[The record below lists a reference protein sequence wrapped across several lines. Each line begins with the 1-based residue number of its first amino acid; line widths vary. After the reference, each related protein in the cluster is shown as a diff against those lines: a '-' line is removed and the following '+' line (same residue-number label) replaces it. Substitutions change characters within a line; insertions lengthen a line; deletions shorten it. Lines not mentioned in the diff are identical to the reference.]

1 MTTRAA
7 TRHALR
13 DEPVA
18 DLRPFGVVDE
28 LNCYFDAPAE
38 PNNVHLEI
46 WLPGHLDPGRLR
58 VAVAAV
64 LAAEPRAGV
73 RRARGGWWRRGFA
86 WELPPRAGKDPV
98 TTGEDPART
107 GEDPVRTG
115 EDPVTTADWQTEAD
129 LNLARERFMA
139 AAPPLDRSPP
149 FRLLL
154 ARGPGRD
161 SLILNAHHAAFDGRS
176 CLRLLRLIAERY
188 DATGLP
194 AAPAGEPWE
203 TRIPQSTRTGTP
215 GRVRHP
221 VRRNSRIAP
230 RHADGH
236 RTRRVPGYGF
246 ALLGWPDVPAVPA
259 AGSGE
264 PRVTVNDLL
273 IAALIEA
280 VREWNSAA
288 GRAPGRVL
296 ISMPVDAREPGQ
308 GDEIGNLSRLCT
320 VTADADPSELDGSEL
335 GLAAAVA
342 AQTGPAKRQPGPPVG
357 PVLTA
362 AARVPLPT
370 PVKRRAVRL
379 AVRTL
384 GRLRCDTSLLSNL
397 GNVTEAPR
405 FGSLAPERM
414 WFSTTAHM
422 PRGLSAGAVTAGGRL
437 QLCFRYRHALFDSDA
452 AREFAALYAAAL
464 MALGETP

>member
-7 TRHALR
+7 TRHALG
-13 DEPVA
+13 EVPVSG
-18 DLRPFGVVDE
+18 LRPFGVVDE

-38 PNNVHLEI
+38 PNNVHVET

-58 VAVAAV
+58 DAVTAA

-73 RRARGGWWRRGFA
+73 RRARGGWWRRGFS
-86 WELPPRAGKDPV
+86 WELPAREAVDPVTTDPV
-98 TTGEDPART
+98 TTGTWE
-107 GEDPVRTG
+107 
-115 EDPVTTADWQTEAD
+115 TESD
-129 LNLARERFMA
+129 LDESRERFMA

-154 ARGPGRD
+154 AHGPGRD

-176 CLRLLRLIAERY
+176 CLRLLQLIAERY

-194 AAPAGEPWE
+194 AVPAGEPFQ
-203 TRIPQSTRTGTP
+203 TRIPRSAKTGSP
-215 GRVRHP
+215 GQARHP

-236 RTRRVPGYGF
+236 RTRRAPGYGF
-246 ALLGWPDVPAVPA
+246 ALLGWPGVPAVPA
-259 AGSGE
+259 AGAGE

-273 IAALIEA
+273 IAALIQA
-280 VREWNSAA
+280 VREWNAAA

-296 ISMPVDAREPGQ
+296 ISMPVDAREPGR

-320 VTADADPSELDGSEL
+320 VTVEPSEPGP
-335 GLAAAVA
+335 LAWAVA
-342 AQTGPAKRQPGPPVG
+342 AQTGPAKRQPGPAVG
-357 PVLTA
+357 AALTA

-370 PVKRRAVRL
+370 GVKRRAVRL

-397 GNVTEAPR
+397 GVVSEAPR
-405 FGSLAPERM
+405 FGSLVPERM

-422 PRGLSAGAVTAGGRL
+422 PRGLSVGAITAGGRL
-437 QLCFRYRHALFDSDA
+437 QVCFRYRHALFDPA
-452 AREFAALYAAAL
+452 AALEFAALYAAAL
-464 MALGETP
+464 AGDSP

>member
-7 TRHALR
+7 TRHAPPG
-13 DEPVA
+13 EPA
-18 DLRPFGVVDE
+18 AGPRPFGVVDE

-38 PNNVHLEI
+38 PNNVHVEV

-58 VAVAAV
+58 DAVTAA

-73 RRARGGWWRRGFA
+73 RRARGGWWRRGYA
-86 WELPPRAGKDPV
+86 WEFPPRSD
-98 TTGEDPART
+98 
-107 GEDPVRTG
+107 EDPVS
-115 EDPVTTADWQTEAD
+115 TATWRTEAD
-129 LNLARERFMA
+129 LDKSRERFMA

-176 CLRLLRLIAERY
+176 CLRLLHLIAERY

-194 AAPAGEPWE
+194 AVPAGEPFQA
-203 TRIPQSTRTGTP
+203 RIPRSAKSGSP
-215 GRVRHP
+215 GRARHP

-236 RTRRVPGYGF
+236 RTRRAPGYGF
-246 ALLGWPDVPAVPA
+246 ALLGWPGVPAVPA
-259 AGSGE
+259 AGAGA

-280 VREWNSAA
+280 VREWNAAA

-296 ISMPVDAREPGQ
+296 ISMPVDAREPGR

-320 VTADADPSELDGSEL
+320 VTVEPSEADL
-335 GLAAAVA
+335 LASVA
-342 AQTGPAKRQPGPPVG
+342 AQTGLAKRTAGPPVSAA
-357 PVLTA
+357 LTA

-379 AVRTL
+379 AVRTV
-384 GRLRCDTSLLSNL
+384 GRLRCDTSLVSNL
-397 GNVTEAPR
+397 GVVSETPR

-422 PRGLSAGAVTAGGRL
+422 PRGLSAGAITVGGRL
-437 QLCFRYRHALFDSDA
+437 QVCLRYRHALFDSA
-452 AREFAALYAAAL
+452 AAGDFAALYAAAL
-464 MALGETP
+464 SGDSP

>member
-1 MTTRAA
+1 MTTRAP
-7 TRHALR
+7 TRRPGLGESMAS
-13 DEPVA
+13 
-18 DLRPFGVVDE
+18 LRPFGVVDE

-38 PNNVHLEI
+38 PNNVHVEI

-58 VAVAAV
+58 DAVTAA

-73 RRARGGWWRRGFA
+73 RRARGGWWRRGFS
-86 WELPPRAGKDPV
+86 WELP
-98 TTGEDPART
+98 AR
-107 GEDPVRTG
+107 ESV
-115 EDPVTTADWQTEAD
+115 DPVTTAAWLTAAD

-188 DATGLP
+188 DATGLH

-203 TRIPQSTRTGTP
+203 TRIPQSVRKETG
-215 GRVRHP
+215 GRERHP
-221 VRRNSRIAP
+221 VRHISRIAP

-236 RTRRVPGYGF
+236 RTRRAPGYGF
-246 ALLGWPDVPAVPA
+246 ALLGWPGVPAVPA
-259 AGSGE
+259 AESGA

-273 IAALIEA
+273 IAALIRA
-280 VREWNSAA
+280 VQEWNAAA

-296 ISMPVDAREPGQ
+296 ISMPVDAREPGR

-320 VTADADPSELDGSEL
+320 VTADPSERD
-335 GLAAAVA
+335 LAAAVA

-357 PVLTA
+357 PALTA

-379 AVRTL
+379 AVRTV
-384 GRLRCDTSLLSNL
+384 GRRQCDTSLLSNL
-397 GNVTEAPR
+397 GVVSEAPR
-405 FGSLAPERM
+405 FGALVPERM

-422 PRGLSAGAVTAGGRL
+422 PRGLSVGAITVGGRL
-437 QLCFRYRHALFDSDA
+437 QACFRYRHALFDFAA
-452 AREFAALYAAAL
+452 ARDFAALYAAAL
-464 MALGETP
+464 AGMEGTP

>member
-1 MTTRAA
+1 MTTHAA
-7 TRHALR
+7 TRHSGR

-18 DLRPFGVVDE
+18 GLRPFGLVDE
-28 LNCYFDAPAE
+28 LNCYFDAPTE

-58 VAVAAV
+58 DAVAAA

-86 WELPPRAGKDPV
+86 WEFPPRAD
-98 TTGEDPART
+98 
-107 GEDPVRTG
+107 EDPVATG
-115 EDPVTTADWQTEAD
+115 AWESVAD
-129 LNLARERFMA
+129 LDLARERFMA

-176 CLRLLRLIAERY
+176 CLRLLHLIADRY

-203 TRIPQSTRTGTP
+203 TRIPQSTRKETP
-215 GRVRHP
+215 WRVRHP

-230 RHADGH
+230 RHADGQ
-236 RTRRVPGYGF
+236 RTRRAPGYGF
-246 ALLGWPDVPAVPA
+246 ALLGWPGVPAVPA
-259 AGSGE
+259 AGSAG

-280 VREWNSAA
+280 VRAWNSAA

-296 ISMPVDAREPGQ
+296 ISMPVDAREPGR

-320 VTADADPSELDGSEL
+320 VTAGPLDRPGPAGPEP

-342 AQTGPAKRQPGPPVG
+342 AQTAPAKRRPGPPVS
-357 PVLTA
+357 PALTA

-370 PVKRRAVRL
+370 GVKRRVVRL
-379 AVRTL
+379 AVGTV
-384 GRLRCDTSLLSNL
+384 GWLRCDTSLLSNL

-405 FGSLAPERM
+405 FGPLVPERM

-437 QLCFRYRHALFDSDA
+437 QVCFRYRRALFDEAA
-452 AREFAALYAAAL
+452 AREFAALYAAVLAG
-464 MALGETP
+464 MEGTP

>member
-1 MTTRAA
+1 MSG
-7 TRHALR
+7 
-13 DEPVA
+13 
-18 DLRPFGVVDE
+18 LRPFGVVDE

-38 PNNVHLEI
+38 PNNVHVES

-58 VAVAAV
+58 DAVAAA

-73 RRARGGWWRRGFA
+73 RRAPGEWWRRGYA
-86 WELPPRAGKDPV
+86 WEFPPRAD
-98 TTGEDPART
+98 
-107 GEDPVRTG
+107 EDPV
-115 EDPVTTADWQTEAD
+115 VTEAWESMAD

-176 CLRLLRLIAERY
+176 CLRLLRLIADRY

-194 AAPAGEPWE
+194 AVPAGEPWE
-203 TRIPQSTRTGTP
+203 TRIPQSMRTGEAP
-215 GRVRHP
+215 GAGHP
-221 VRRNSRIAP
+221 VRRIARIAP
-230 RHADGH
+230 QHADGH
-236 RTRRVPGYGF
+236 RTRRAPGYGF
-246 ALLGWPDVPAVPA
+246 ALLGWPGVPAVPA
-259 AGSGE
+259 AGPGE

-273 IAALIEA
+273 IAALIQA
-280 VREWNSAA
+280 IGEWNASA

-296 ISMPVDAREPGQ
+296 ISMPVDDRPAGR

-320 VTADADPSELDGSEL
+320 VTADPSQA
-335 GLAAAVA
+335 GLLAAVA

-357 PVLTA
+357 PALTA
-362 AARVPLPT
+362 AARVPLPA

-384 GRLRCDTSLLSNL
+384 GRVQCDTSLLSNL
-397 GNVTEAPR
+397 GVVSEAPR

-422 PRGLSAGAVTAGGRL
+422 PRGLSVGAITAGGRL
-437 QLCFRYRHALFDSDA
+437 QVCLRYRHALFDSAA
-452 AREFAALYAAAL
+452 ARDFTALYAAAL
-464 MALGETP
+464 GENP

>member
-1 MTTRAA
+1 
-7 TRHALR
+7 
-13 DEPVA
+13 
-18 DLRPFGVVDE
+18 
-28 LNCYFDAPAE
+28 
-38 PNNVHLEI
+38 VHLEA

-58 VAVAAV
+58 AAVAAA

-86 WELPPRAGKDPV
+86 WEFPPRAD
-98 TTGEDPART
+98 
-107 GEDPVRTG
+107 EDPVATG
-115 EDPVTTADWQTEAD
+115 AWESMAD
-129 LNLARERFMA
+129 LDLARERFMA

-176 CLRLLRLIAERY
+176 CLRLLRLIADRY

-194 AAPAGEPWE
+194 AVPAGEPWE
-203 TRIPQSTRTGTP
+203 TRIPPPMRTGTP
-215 GRVRHP
+215 WRVRHP

-230 RHADGH
+230 RPADGQ
-236 RTRRVPGYGF
+236 RTRRAPGYGF
-246 ALLGWPDVPAVPA
+246 VLLGWAGVPA
-259 AGSGE
+259 AAAGGSPG

-296 ISMPVDAREPGQ
+296 ISMPVDAREPGR

-320 VTADADPSELDGSEL
+320 VTADPPEPDMPEPAGPGL
-335 GLAAAVA
+335 GLLAAVA
-342 AQTGPAKRQPGPPVG
+342 AQTAPAKRWPGPPVS
-357 PVLTA
+357 PSLTA

-370 PVKRRAVRL
+370 GVKRRVVRL
-379 AVRTL
+379 AVCTV

-405 FGSLAPERM
+405 FGSLTPERL

-422 PRGLSAGAVTAGGRL
+422 PRGLSAGAITAGGRL
-437 QLCFRYRHALFDSDA
+437 QVCLRYRHALFDSDA

>member
-1 MTTRAA
+1 MSG
-7 TRHALR
+7 
-13 DEPVA
+13 
-18 DLRPFGVVDE
+18 LRPFGVVDE

-38 PNNVHLEI
+38 PNNVHVES

-58 VAVAAV
+58 DAVAAA

-73 RRARGGWWRRGFA
+73 RRARGGWWRRGFS
-86 WELPPRAGKDPV
+86 WELPPRTD
-98 TTGEDPART
+98 
-107 GEDPVRTG
+107 EDPVATVAW
-115 EDPVTTADWQTEAD
+115 ETESD
-129 LNLARERFMA
+129 LDKSRERFMA
-139 AAPPLDRSPP
+139 AAPPLDCSPP

-194 AAPAGEPWE
+194 AAPAGEPWA
-203 TRIPQSTRTGTP
+203 TRIPQSVRTGGTP
-215 GRVRHP
+215 GVRHP

-236 RTRRVPGYGF
+236 RTRRAPGYGF
-246 ALLGWPDVPAVPA
+246 ALLGWPGVPAVPA
-259 AGSGE
+259 AEPGE

-273 IAALIEA
+273 IAALIQA
-280 VREWNSAA
+280 IGEWNASA

-296 ISMPVDAREPGQ
+296 ISMPVDDRPPGR

-320 VTADADPSELDGSEL
+320 VTADPSQA
-335 GLAAAVA
+335 GLLAAVA

-357 PVLTA
+357 PALTA
-362 AARVPLPT
+362 AARAPLPT
-370 PVKRRAVRL
+370 GVKRHAVRL

-384 GRLRCDTSLLSNL
+384 GRVQCDTSLLSNL
-397 GNVTEAPR
+397 GVVSEMPW

-422 PRGLSAGAVTAGGRL
+422 PRGLSVGAITAGGRL
-437 QLCFRYRHALFDSDA
+437 QVCLRYRHALFDFAA
-452 AREFAALYAAAL
+452 ARDFAALYAAAL
-464 MALGETP
+464 GETP

>member
-1 MTTRAA
+1 
-7 TRHALR
+7 
-13 DEPVA
+13 
-18 DLRPFGVVDE
+18 VDE

-38 PNNVHLEI
+38 PNNVHVEI

-58 VAVAAV
+58 DAVTAA
-64 LAAEPRAGV
+64 LAAEPRAGI
-73 RRARGGWWRRGFA
+73 RRARGGWWHRGYA
-86 WELPPRAGKDPV
+86 WEFPPRAD
-98 TTGEDPART
+98 
-107 GEDPVRTG
+107 EDPVVTG
-115 EDPVTTADWQTEAD
+115 AWDSAAD

-188 DATGLP
+188 DAGAETPHPPPDGALP
-194 AAPAGEPWE
+194 ELRPGGAA
-203 TRIPQSTRTGTP
+203 RTGTP
-215 GRVRHP
+215 WVRHP

-236 RTRRVPGYGF
+236 RTRRAPGYGF
-246 ALLGWPDVPAVPA
+246 ALLGWPGVPAVPA
-259 AGSGE
+259 AAPGE
-264 PRVTVNDLL
+264 ARVTVNDLL
-273 IAALIEA
+273 IAALIQA
-280 VREWNSAA
+280 IQEWNAAA

-296 ISMPVDAREPGQ
+296 ISMPVDDRPPGH

-320 VTADADPSELDGSEL
+320 VTADPSQA
-335 GLAAAVA
+335 GLPAAVA

-357 PVLTA
+357 PALTA
-362 AARVPLPT
+362 VARAPLPT
-370 PVKRRAVRL
+370 SVKRRAVRL

-384 GRLRCDTSLLSNL
+384 GRLECDTSLLSNL
-397 GNVTEAPR
+397 GNVADAPR
-405 FGSLAPERM
+405 FGSLTPERM

-422 PRGLSAGAVTAGGRL
+422 PRGLSAGAITVGGRL
-437 QLCFRYRHALFDSDA
+437 QVCLRYRHALFDGAA
-452 AREFAALYAAAL
+452 ARDFTALYAAAL
-464 MALGETP
+464 CGLEGDSP

>member
-7 TRHALR
+7 TRHAPPG
-13 DEPVA
+13 EPVA
-18 DLRPFGVVDE
+18 GLRPFGVVDE

-38 PNNVHLEI
+38 PNNVHVEI

-58 VAVAAV
+58 DAVTAA
-64 LAAEPRAGV
+64 LAAEPRARV
-73 RRARGGWWRRGFA
+73 RRARGGWWRRGYA
-86 WELPPRAGKDPV
+86 WELPPRSD
-98 TTGEDPART
+98 
-107 GEDPVRTG
+107 EDPVSTVAWR
-115 EDPVTTADWQTEAD
+115 TEAD
-129 LNLARERFMA
+129 LDESRERFMA

-194 AAPAGEPWE
+194 AAPAGAPFQ
-203 TRIPQSTRTGTP
+203 TRIPRLAKTGSP
-215 GRVRHP
+215 GRAGHP

-236 RTRRVPGYGF
+236 RTRRAPGYGF
-246 ALLGWPDVPAVPA
+246 ALLGWPGVPAVPA
-259 AGSGE
+259 AGAGE

-273 IAALIEA
+273 IAALIRA
-280 VREWNSAA
+280 VQEWNAAA

-296 ISMPVDAREPGQ
+296 ISMPVDAREPGR

-320 VTADADPSELDGSEL
+320 VTVGPSEPDLL
-335 GLAAAVA
+335 AAVA
-342 AQTGPAKRQPGPPVG
+342 AQTGLAKRNAGPPVG
-357 PVLTA
+357 AALMA

-370 PVKRRAVRL
+370 PVKRRAIRL
-379 AVRTL
+379 AVRTV
-384 GRLRCDTSLLSNL
+384 GRRRCDTSLLSNL
-397 GNVTEAPR
+397 GVVGEAPC
-405 FGSLAPERM
+405 FGTLVPERM

-422 PRGLSAGAVTAGGRL
+422 PRGLSAGAITVGGRL
-437 QLCFRYRHALFDSDA
+437 QVCLRYRHALFDSA
-452 AREFAALYAAAL
+452 AAGDFAALYAAAL
-464 MALGETP
+464 SGDSP

>member
-1 MTTRAA
+1 MSG
-7 TRHALR
+7 
-13 DEPVA
+13 
-18 DLRPFGVVDE
+18 LRPFGVVDE

-38 PNNVHLEI
+38 PNNVHVES

-58 VAVAAV
+58 DAVAAA

-73 RRARGGWWRRGFA
+73 RRARGGWWRRGFS
-86 WELPPRAGKDPV
+86 WEFPPRAD
-98 TTGEDPART
+98 
-107 GEDPVRTG
+107 EDPVATVAW
-115 EDPVTTADWQTEAD
+115 ETESD
-129 LNLARERFMA
+129 LDKSRERFMA

-176 CLRLLRLIAERY
+176 CLRLLSLIAEHY
-188 DATGLP
+188 DAGTETPQPLP
-194 AAPAGEPWE
+194 DGALPELVPGGAA
-203 TRIPQSTRTGTP
+203 STGTP
-215 GRVRHP
+215 GQARHP

-236 RTRRVPGYGF
+236 RTRRAPGYGF
-246 ALLGWPDVPAVPA
+246 ALLGWPGVPAVPA
-259 AGSGE
+259 AEPGE

-273 IAALIEA
+273 IAALIQA
-280 VREWNSAA
+280 IGEWNASA

-296 ISMPVDAREPGQ
+296 ISMPVDDRPPGR

-320 VTADADPSELDGSEL
+320 VTADPSQA
-335 GLAAAVA
+335 GLLAAVA

-357 PVLTA
+357 PALTA
-362 AARVPLPT
+362 AARAPLPT
-370 PVKRRAVRL
+370 SVKRSVVRL

-384 GRLRCDTSLLSNL
+384 GRVQCDTSLLSNL
-397 GNVTEAPR
+397 GVVSEMPW

-422 PRGLSAGAVTAGGRL
+422 PRGLSVGAITAGGRL
-437 QLCFRYRHALFDSDA
+437 QVCLRYRHALFDFAA
-452 AREFAALYAAAL
+452 ARDFTALYAAAL
-464 MALGETP
+464 GETP

>member
-7 TRHALR
+7 TRHAPL

-18 DLRPFGVVDE
+18 GLRPFGVVDE
-28 LNCYFDAPAE
+28 LNCYFDAQAE
-38 PNNVHLEI
+38 PNNVHLET

-58 VAVAAV
+58 DAVTAA

-73 RRARGGWWRRGFA
+73 RRARGGWWRRGYA
-86 WELPPRAGKDPV
+86 WELPARAD
-98 TTGEDPART
+98 
-107 GEDPVRTG
+107 EDPVVTG
-115 EDPVTTADWQTEAD
+115 AWESMAD

-188 DATGLP
+188 DAGAQAPQPPPDGALP
-194 AAPAGEPWE
+194 ELVPGGAAS
-203 TRIPQSTRTGTP
+203 RGTP
-215 GRVRHP
+215 GRARQP
-221 VRRNSRIAP
+221 VRRHSRIAP

-236 RTRRVPGYGF
+236 RTRRAPGYGF
-246 ALLGWPDVPAVPA
+246 ALLGWPGVPAVPA
-259 AGSGE
+259 AKPGE
-264 PRVTVNDLL
+264 ARVTVNDLL
-273 IAALIEA
+273 IAALIQA
-280 VREWNSAA
+280 IGEWNAAA

-296 ISMPVDAREPGQ
+296 ISMPVDDRPPGR

-320 VTADADPSELDGSEL
+320 VTAYPSQA
-335 GLAAAVA
+335 GLLAAVA

-357 PVLTA
+357 PALTA

-384 GRLRCDTSLLSNL
+384 GRLQCDTSLLSNL
-397 GNVTEAPR
+397 GNVADAPR

-422 PRGLSAGAVTAGGRL
+422 PRGLSVGAITVGGRL
-437 QLCFRYRHALFDSDA
+437 QLCLRYRHALLDFAA
-452 AREFAALYAAAL
+452 ARDFAALYAAAL
-464 MALGETP
+464 YAAALGETP

>member
-1 MTTRAA
+1 MPR
-7 TRHALR
+7 
-13 DEPVA
+13 P
-18 DLRPFGVVDE
+18 RPFGVVDE

-38 PNNVHLEI
+38 PNNVHVEI
-46 WLPGHLDPGRLR
+46 WLPGHLDSGRLR
-58 VAVAAV
+58 DAVAAALV
-64 LAAEPRAGV
+64 AEPRAGV
-73 RRARGGWWRRGFA
+73 RRARGGWWRRGYA
-86 WELPPRAGKDPV
+86 WEFPPRSD
-98 TTGEDPART
+98 
-107 GEDPVRTG
+107 EDPVS
-115 EDPVTTADWQTEAD
+115 EDPVSTVAWRTEAD
-129 LNLARERFMA
+129 LDESRERFMA

-194 AAPAGEPWE
+194 AVPAGEPFQA
-203 TRIPQSTRTGTP
+203 RIPRSAKTGSP
-215 GRVRHP
+215 GRARHP

-236 RTRRVPGYGF
+236 RTRRAPGYGF
-246 ALLGWPDVPAVPA
+246 ALLGWPGVPAVPA
-259 AGSGE
+259 AGAGA

-273 IAALIEA
+273 IAALIQA
-280 VREWNSAA
+280 VREWNAAA

-296 ISMPVDAREPGQ
+296 ISMPVDAREPGR

-320 VTADADPSELDGSEL
+320 VTVGPSEADLPAS
-335 GLAAAVA
+335 VA
-342 AQTGPAKRQPGPPVG
+342 AQTGLAKRTAGPPVSAA
-357 PVLTA
+357 LMA

-379 AVRTL
+379 AVRTV
-384 GRLRCDTSLLSNL
+384 GRLRCDTSLVSNL
-397 GNVTEAPR
+397 GMVSEAPR
-405 FGSLAPERM
+405 FGSLVPERM

-422 PRGLSAGAVTAGGRL
+422 PRGLSVGAITVGGRL
-437 QLCFRYRHALFDSDA
+437 QLCFRYRHALFDLAA
-452 AREFAALYAAAL
+452 ARDFVALYAAAL
-464 MALGETP
+464 SGDSP